1 MTILRKAWGALGE
14 ARAAVID
21 LKNLVNTEP
30 QNAKARALLAQA
42 LVESGDIQ
50 AGAIEIQKAKDL
62 GAPAD
67 MIIVPE
73 CRVMLAKSEFD
84 KVLSQC
90 KPEAVPA
97 DAKFEMQVAQG
108 RALLGLDRAADAKVQ
123 FEAVLTT
130 QPANFDALLGLASAT
145 YKTDGLAAAKGVLE
159 KA

>member
-1 MTILRKAWGALGE
+1 MTKGMSGHPMSTIRYSRRLVIAVAIGLAACAPKGE
-14 ARAAVID
+14 ALYNRAEQALSKGEVRAAVID

-30 QNAKARALLAQA
+30 QNAKARALLGQA

-62 GAPAD
+62 GAPKD

-84 KVLSQC
+84 NVLSQC

-97 DAKFEMQVAQG
+97 
-108 RALLGLDRAADAKVQ
+108 
-123 FEAVLTT
+123 T
-130 QPANFDALLGLASAT
+130 LAGGAFS
-145 YKTDGLAAAKGVLE
+145 VSP
-159 KA
+159 